1 MMAMA
6 AGLAT
11 MGFQPYATTFTCFA
25 VARALDSV
33 RVLIAQPRLDVK
45 IIGGL
50 AGVLTGMTRK
60 KHQKFDDTANMRS
73 LPHMLGGAPAHG
85 DEERQGG
92 GGGGAASR
100 GGCT

>member
-45 IIGGL
+45 IIGGY
-50 AGVLTGMTRK
+50 ACPPTRK
-60 KHQKFDDTANMRS
+60 ARNTQPNFDHNARLRP
-73 LPHMLGGAPAHG
+73 LPFIIVVAPAHETQARPA
-85 DEERQGG
+85 DAAGG
-92 GGGGAASR
+92 PRAR
-100 GGCT
+100 